1 MQTKN
6 CRRSAPSGNCNCL
19 LIFFVILAL
28 TPGAFA
34 QKKSKSNTPDAS
46 SAPVRPLLP
55 NSVSDELDHDIGE
68 MLGAFQVGDVEAMH
82 KYYADNATF
91 VSGAYA
97 PPVVGWANYL
107 PLYQRQRAAFQGM
120 QVLRRNTFIFNHGD
134 AAWASYQW
142 EFLSELNGK
151 PYTAYG
157 QTTLVFN
164 KVGNNW
170 LIVHNHTSQICTPDT
185 PAAPQSSQPAP
196 SPLTTPKLP

>member
-1 MQTKN
+1 MRCGKFN
-6 CRRSAPSGNCNCL
+6 WLFMLSLS
-19 LIFFVILAL
+19 LAL
-28 TPGAFA
+28 ASGAFG
-34 QKKSKSNTPDAS
+34 QKKSKSNPPDAS
-46 SAPVRPLLP
+46 STQTTPLLP

-91 VSGAYA
+91 VSGVYA
-97 PPVVGWANYL
+97 PPVVGWANYV
-107 PLYQRQRAAFQGM
+107 PIYQRQRAPFQGM
-120 QVLRRNTFIFNHGD
+120 QLLRRNTFVFNHGD

-142 EFLSELNGK
+142 ELESQVNGK

-170 LIVHNHTSQICTPDT
+170 LIVHNHTSQICMPDT
-185 PAAPQSSQPAP
+185 PTAPQSSQPAP
-196 SPLTTPKLP
+196 SPLTSPKLP